1 MPRSNLMVVQGG
13 GPTAVFN
20 ASLAAIIAE
29 AQRQPSIHSIY
40 GARFGVRGLITDDI
54 TDLTTLSPEEI
65 EVLKRTPG
73 AALGSSRHSP
83 AEGELDKLAMVLRRF
98 EIDSLIFMGGNG
110 TMGGSHAVSEFCKS
124 KGLDIHVIGV
134 PKTIDND
141 IASTDRCPGYA
152 SAARYIATAVRE
164 LGADVRSLPQPV
176 TILETMGRNVGW
188 IAAAAAL
195 AAEGP
200 RGREYG
206 PHLVYIPEVAFDC
219 DEFLSR
225 LDGVVREIG
234 WAVVVVSE
242 GIRNADGSFVYQ
254 STDTGQLDPLK
265 RPMTGGVA
273 QHLAS
278 VVSQRLRIRCRSE
291 KPGLLGRASMALVSE
306 QDCADAVD
314 VGRVGVEALVSGERD
329 VMVSLNPLGEKECS
343 TTLVPLTSASMERSI
358 PANWLQAG
366 PIPVTQDFFDYL
378 RPLTGPLDQ
387 HMTEI
392 GTPAREKQER

>member
-20 ASLAAIIAE
+20 TSLAAIIAE
-29 AQRQPSIHSIY
+29 AQRQPSINSIY
-40 GARFGVRGLITDDI
+40 GAHFGVRGLITGDI
-54 TDLTTLSPEEI
+54 ADLTTLSAKEI
-65 EVLKRTPG
+65 ETLKRTPG

-83 AEGELDKLAMVLRRF
+83 AEGELDRLAAVLRRYD
-98 EIDSLIFMGGNG
+98 IDSLIFVGGNG
-110 TMGGSHAVSEFCKS
+110 TMGGAHAVSEFCKS
-124 KGLDIHVIGV
+124 HDLDVRVIGV

-152 SAARYIATAVRE
+152 SAARYIATAARE
-164 LGADVRSLPQPV
+164 LGVDVRSLPQPV

-195 AAEGP
+195 AAEGA

-219 DEFLSR
+219 DEFLSS

-234 WAVVVVSE
+234 WAVVVISE
-242 GIRNADGSFVYQ
+242 GICKADGSFVYQ
-254 STDTGQLDPLK
+254 TTDAGQSDPLK

-306 QDCADAVD
+306 QDRTDAVD
-314 VGRVGVEALVSGERD
+314 VGRTGVEALVSGERD
-329 VMVSLNPLGEKECS
+329 VMVSLNPLGEKGCS
-343 TTLVPLTSASMERSI
+343 TKLIPLASASTERSI
-358 PANWLQAG
+358 PSNWLQTG
-366 PIPVTQDFFDYL
+366 PIPVTQDFFNYL
-378 RPLTGPLDQ
+378 RPLVGPLDE

-392 GTPAREKQER
+392 GTPTREKQEH